1 MTTELVAPCSPE
13 AVLYSIRVD
22 VGEYEEIPFEFSYR
36 MDGSGTCK
44 DLEYGNEKIDFAWEP
59 SILDGLD
66 PEKRDEAL
74 HDHATEIFWDEI
86 NEQLDEDRVLRESDY
101 GSESLSFESGSEEEL
116 ERVVRLALY
125 SFPSI
130 WDSSREEIGVT
141 VNAASEN
148 QSACID
154 DYCELMEDGEIS
166 DATKDILRELIDLG
180 LRWNWPVGFH
190 LEYND
195 GASGRASGYC
205 ESPNTVDY
213 TIQKPSFHELAEAR
227 QELVQIL
234 TEHGTAAEAKQL
246 LLRGD

>member
-1 MTTELVAPCSPE
+1 MNTEVAPCSPE
-13 AVLYSIRVD
+13 IVVYSIRVD

-44 DLEYGNEKIDFAWEP
+44 DLEYGVDEINFAWEP
-59 SILDGLD
+59 STIDGLD
-66 PEKRDEAL
+66 PERRDETL

-86 NEQLDEDRVLRESDY
+86 NDQLDEDRVLRESDY
-101 GSESLSFESGSEEEL
+101 GSESLTFESGSEEEL
-116 ERVVRLALY
+116 ERVVRLVLY
-125 SFPSI
+125 AFPSI
-130 WDSSREEIGVT
+130 WENSREEVGVT

-205 ESPNTVDY
+205 ESPSTVDY

-234 TEHGTAAEAKQL
+234 TEHGMEDEAKQL
-246 LLRGD
+246 LLRGE

>member
-1 MTTELVAPCSPE
+1 MNTDVAPCSPE
-13 AVLYSIRVD
+13 GFVYSIQVD
-22 VGEYEEIPFEFSYR
+22 VGEYEEIPFQFSYR

-44 DLEYGNEKIDFAWEP
+44 DLEYGDEEIAFAWEP
-59 SILDGLD
+59 SIVDGLD
-66 PEKRDEAL
+66 PERRDEVL
-74 HDHATEIFWDEI
+74 QDHATEIFWDEI
-86 NEQLDEDRVLRESDY
+86 NDQLDEERVLRESDY
-101 GSESLSFESGSEEEL
+101 GSESLSFENGSEEEL

-130 WDSSREEIGVT
+130 WDNSREEIDVT

-148 QSACID
+148 QAACVD
-154 DYCELMEDGEIS
+154 DYCELMEAGGIS
-166 DATKDILRELIDLG
+166 DAIKDTLRELIDLG

-213 TIQKPSFHELAEAR
+213 TIQKPSFHELAQAR

-234 TEHGTAAEAKQL
+234 TERGLENEAKQL
-246 LLRGD
+246 LLRGE

>member
-1 MTTELVAPCSPE
+1 MNTEVESCSPE
-13 AVLYSIRVD
+13 AVVYSIRVD
-22 VGEYEEIPFEFSYR
+22 VGEYEEIPFQFSYR

-44 DLEYGNEKIDFAWEP
+44 DLEYGDEEIAFSWEP

-66 PEKRDEAL
+66 PEKRDEVL

-86 NEQLDEDRVLRESDY
+86 NDQLDEDRVLREADY

-116 ERVVRLALY
+116 ERVVRLVLY
-125 SFPSI
+125 AFPSI
-130 WDSSREEIGVT
+130 WDGSREEVGVT
-141 VNAASEN
+141 INAATEN
-148 QSACID
+148 QSACVD

-166 DATKDILRELIDLG
+166 DATKDTLRELIDLG
-180 LRWNWPVGFH
+180 LQWNWPVGFH

-205 ESPNTVDY
+205 ESPRTVDY

>member
-1 MTTELVAPCSPE
+1 MTTEFAPCSPE
-13 AVLYSIRVD
+13 AVVYSIRVD

-44 DLEYGNEKIDFAWEP
+44 DLEYGNEEIDFAWEP

-66 PEKRDEAL
+66 PERRDETL

-116 ERVVRLALY
+116 ERVVRLVLY

-130 WDSSREEIGVT
+130 WDNSREEIGVT
-141 VNAASEN
+141 VNAASGN
-148 QSACID
+148 QSACVD

-166 DATKDILRELIDLG
+166 DATKDTLRELIDLG

-205 ESPNTVDY
+205 ESPSTVDY